1 MSLEIRTVVAEGPFE
16 SAVSFRR
23 VPWMQTRRMRF
34 TSVFSEVMGR
44 SPGSGPREGQRAS
57 KEVWRYGS
65 RQLLEAVHT

>member
-44 SPGSGPREGQRAS
+44 SKGQQGGLEVREQAAVS
-57 KEVWRYGS
+57 PL
-65 RQLLEAVHT
+65 LLEAVHT